1 MRLFKLL
8 KSSVFDKIK
17 YIIKEKN
24 IPLFQY
30 NYIGPTSRHTANV
43 LHNMGYNNAERKE

>member
-1 MRLFKLL
+1 MRIFELL

-30 NYIGPTSRHTANV
+30 NYIGPTNRHTANV
-43 LHNMGYNNAERKE
+43 LHNMGYKNAERKD